1 MVIDGINNSDM
12 RLSKIILTL
21 VICSLFFVSFS
32 GCQNA
37 ETAKT
42 EDLTATN
49 VIEEEISAIKAYER
63 LGNTENVV
71 LLDVRTPEEY
81 EEYHLSDAI
90 LMPLQTLENDL
101 STNTQFDKDDEIIVY
116 CRSGRRRS
124 MEAFNILTKLG
135 YSNVKS
141 MAGGIKQWSAHGY
154 NTCSGEHMTC

>member
-1 MVIDGINNSDM
+1 M
-12 RLSKIILTL
+12 RLPKIILTL
-21 VICSLFFVSFS
+21 VICSLIFINFS

-37 ETAKT
+37 ETAQT
-42 EDLTATN
+42 EDLTTAN
-49 VIEEEISAIKAYER
+49 VIDEEISAIQTYER
-63 LGNTENVV
+63 VENKEIVV

-90 LMPLQTLENDL
+90 LMPLQTLEDDL
-101 STNTQFDKDDEIIVY
+101 AANTQFDKDDEIIVY
-116 CRSGRRRS
+116 CRSGRRS